1 MPSREE
7 IVRVLKQKVAPD
19 RVLSDPED
27 LVTYSYDG
35 TPHLSGAPAA
45 IVYPTGTEEVVS
57 IIRWAYENGVK
68 IVPRG
73 SGTGLSG
80 GSVPIQG
87 GIVLCMVRMN
97 RILEIDDENLTVLCE
112 PGVIT
117 AELAAAVAAKGL
129 FYPPDPGSMKI
140 STIGGNVVE
149 NSGGLRCLKYG
160 VTEDYVLGM
169 EVVLADGQVFW
180 TGSKSKKDVAGY
192 NLKKLIVSSEG
203 TLGILTKVLLR
214 LVPPPADSKTLLA
227 LFPDMVSA
235 GRAVAGIIAGK
246 IIPCALEFLDNVT
259 INCVEDNSHIGLP
272 REAGALLLI
281 QTDGHPAQVQDEAE
295 KIRQICTQHGAF
307 DVKVAKTKEEGETLA
322 QARRMALASLARRK
336 PTTIL
341 EDATVPR
348 SKVPEML
355 AFIDEIRK
363 KYNLEIGTFG
373 HAGDGNLH
381 PTCLTDERNHEEME
395 RVEQAFDEI
404 FKKAIELGGT
414 VTGEHGVGCVKSK
427 YLPLMVGDTGIQVMR
442 RIKKIFDPQG
452 VLNPGKIFVDQPE
465 AKPETAGVK

>member
-1 MPSREE
+1 MPSQNE
-7 IVRVLKQKVAPD
+7 IVTTLKQFAEPS
-19 RVLSDPED
+19 RVLSEPED
-27 LVTYSYDG
+27 MITYSYDG
-35 TPHLSGAPAA
+35 TPVLSGTPAA
-45 IVYPTGTEEVVS
+45 VVYPTSTEEVS
-57 IIRWAYENGVK
+57 RIMRWAYENDIKV
-68 IVPRG
+68 VPRG

-80 GSVPIQG
+80 GCVPIQG
-87 GIVLCMVRMN
+87 GIVLCLVRMN
-97 RILEIDDENLTVLCE
+97 RILEIDEENLTCMVE
-112 PGVIT
+112 PGVVT
-117 AELAAAVAAKGL
+117 GDLAAAVADKGL

-169 EVVLADGQVFW
+169 EVVLPDGEVFW

-214 LVPPPADSKTLLA
+214 LIPPPADTKTLLA
-227 LFPDMVSA
+227 IFPDMVSA
-235 GRAVAGIIAGK
+235 GHAVAGIIAGK

-259 INCVEDNSHIGLP
+259 INCVEEHSHIGLP
-272 REAGALLLI
+272 TDAGALLLI
-281 QTDGHPAQVQDEAE
+281 QTDGHPAQVQEEADQ
-295 KIRQICTQHGAF
+295 IRRICIEHGATE
-307 DVKVAKTKEEGETLA
+307 VKVAQSLEESNQLA

-355 AFIDEIRK
+355 AFIDAVRK

-381 PTCLTDERNHEEME
+381 PTCLTDERNLEEME

-414 VTGEHGVGCVKSK
+414 VTGEHGIGCIKAK
-427 YLPLMVGDTGIQVMR
+427 YLPLMVGDTGMKVMR
-442 RIKKIFDPQG
+442 RIKQIFDPTG
-452 VLNPGKIFVDQPE
+452 VLNPGKIFVDQ
-465 AKPETAGVK
+465 GS